1 MTCNYKLSKIIILK
15 AKFLFLLLDG
25 HELQSLVNIE
35 NYCNICQTTA
45 HTSATHETFS
55 WQVDIILFS
64 IADFKSLVQPLSYFC
79 FEDL

>member
-55 WQVDIILFS
+55 CQDLIYRVDIILFS
-64 IADFKSLVQPLSYFC
+64 IADFKSLV
-79 FEDL
+79 

>member
-55 WQVDIILFS
+55 CQDLIYELI
-64 IADFKSLVQPLSYFC
+64 LSY
-79 FEDL
+79 LLLLTLNL